1 MGGPAVHADPD
12 QYAASRDR
20 RESGRK
26 RIRLAERR
34 TRGSDVRGRGRDVY
48 RRGGMIATS
57 RMPARLRRYPPAR
70 LRHGDMLATV
80 PQGTR
85 MPRIV
90 HQLGMAE
97 PVAVSCSVQDLI
109 ANPGGRLR

>member
-1 MGGPAVHADPD
+1 
-12 QYAASRDR
+12 
-20 RESGRK
+20 
-26 RIRLAERR
+26 
-34 TRGSDVRGRGRDVY
+34 
-48 RRGGMIATS
+48 
-57 RMPARLRRYPPAR
+57 
-70 LRHGDMLATV
+70 MLATV

-109 ANPGGRLR
+109 ANPGGRLRWADGSVQRSSSGYLGLQLTLSDPEG